1 MVSKP
6 FLISFISDI
15 RSTSVLLRML
25 TRLGII
31 FSSGYL
37 YYIGDPKARLQAQHA
52 TVRFKVVIGA
62 TLMVTTVK
70 LDVVEGGAR
79 MMAPLLHPRPLLH
92 PHRCRL
98 LLHHL
103 LEVILPQPRDTGIA
117 PEVHAAALFFLKV
130 LMIASRCT
138 AIRMPCLLL
147 LPEIFSELHI
157 MEQLLFL
164 KRWAEGIG
172 WLPGVANVG
181 RLLDTRPTPN
191 RLQLWC

>member
-1 MVSKP
+1 M
-6 FLISFISDI
+6 
-15 RSTSVLLRML
+15 
-25 TRLGII
+25 
-31 FSSGYL
+31 
-37 YYIGDPKARLQAQHA
+37 QAQHA

-62 TLMVTTVK
+62 TLMLTTVK
-70 LDVVEGGAR
+70 PGVVEGGAR
-79 MMAPLLHPRPLLH
+79 MMAPLLLHPLLH

-103 LEVILPQPRDTGIA
+103 LEVILPQLHDTGIA

-130 LMIASRCT
+130 LMIASQCT

-147 LPEIFSELHI
+147 LRAMLLEQHI
-157 MEQLLFL
+157 MEQLPFL
-164 KRWAEGIG
+164 KHWAEGIG

-181 RLLDTRPTPN
+181 RLLDTRPTPI